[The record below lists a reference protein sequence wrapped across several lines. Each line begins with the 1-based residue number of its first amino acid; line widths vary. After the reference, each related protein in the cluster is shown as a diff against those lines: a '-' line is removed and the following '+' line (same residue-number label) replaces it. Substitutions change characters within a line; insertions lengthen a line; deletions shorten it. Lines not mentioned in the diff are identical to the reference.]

1 MPSDVRV
8 EAEVCYLQFMA
19 KRSKVFLLVYFV
31 AWLETDLYVIKL
43 WIFSGFAVDMFFF
56 KIPTQTE
63 ALLKRCFF
71 VHHVFGAIEA
81 LLANLVEGAVEWQG
95 GFLAKFSK
103 YLESSSL
110 VKNYGL

>member
-1 MPSDVRV
+1 MTSELRLKFVTSNSWQNAAR
-8 EAEVCYLQFMA
+8 
-19 KRSKVFLLVYFV
+19 VFLLVYFV
-31 AWLETDLYVIKL
+31 CSRYD
-43 WIFSGFAVDMFFF
+43 FFY
-56 KIPTQTE
+56 KVPTQTE